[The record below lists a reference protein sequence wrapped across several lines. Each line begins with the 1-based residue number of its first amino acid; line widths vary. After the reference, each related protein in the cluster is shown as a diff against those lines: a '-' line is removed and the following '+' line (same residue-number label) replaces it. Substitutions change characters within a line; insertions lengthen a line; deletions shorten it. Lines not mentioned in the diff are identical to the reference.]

1 MSASTAAQGTSVD
14 PPDSL
19 DLLHPLAVDDPHTYF
34 RARRPLGPV
43 QWSERHRAWIVIGH
57 EAISAAFH
65 EPAFSTERMNAF
77 RSRLS
82 GTRADALARAVDL
95 LDGWML
101 FHEPPK
107 HTQLR
112 SPLSRAFTP
121 RAVSVLH
128 PAIET
133 EITRLLDAMEVRL
146 QQGEVVDLVESFSH
160 RLPAAVIA
168 RLFGVP
174 EELDEWLA
182 EWSERFGVV
191 VFGATK
197 RPDYEEVARA
207 SGEEF
212 FARLGAFLDDRR
224 AHPTDDL
231 VSVLLAAEDPTGVD
245 GLTTVEII
253 GACSLILFA
262 GHDTTASLLG
272 SATVAL
278 LQPEHREALDTLRSN
293 TLDADGLSIA
303 IEELLR
309 FEAPAKAMMR
319 QAVSDVHF
327 FGADIRKGDAVFLT
341 LLAGNRD
348 PEVFDDPD
356 SIILDRSPNPHVTF
370 GHGRHFCL
378 GASLARLEASLALP
392 ALYRRFP
399 TLRLAGA
406 PTWRPTVSDRS
417 PAHIPVAIS

>member
-1 MSASTAAQGTSVD
+1 MSATTISEESQESTL
-14 PPDSL
+14 PL
-19 DLLHPLAVDDPHTYF
+19 DLLDPLAVDDPHAYF
-34 RARRPLGPV
+34 RGRRGLGPV

-57 EAISAAFH
+57 EANSAAFH
-65 EPAFSTERMNAF
+65 EPAFSTERMDAF

-112 SPLSRAFTP
+112 APLSRAFTP
-121 RAVSVLH
+121 RAVSVLRA
-128 PAIET
+128 AIEA
-133 EITRLLDAMEVRL
+133 EVTRLLDAMEARL
-146 QQGEVVDLVESFSH
+146 QQGEVVDLVEAFSH

-174 EELDEWLA
+174 EEFDDWLA

-197 RPDYEEVARA
+197 RPDYEDVARA

-212 FARLGAFLDDRR
+212 FARMGAFLDDRR
-224 AHPTDDL
+224 AHPTGDL

-245 GLTTVEII
+245 GLTTIEII

-278 LQPEHREALDTLRSN
+278 LQPEHRGALDTLRSN
-293 TLDADGLSIA
+293 TLDADGLSLA

-319 QAVSDVHF
+319 QAVADVSF
-327 FGADIRKGDAVFLT
+327 FGAEVRAGDAIFLT
-341 LLAGNRD
+341 LLAANRD
-348 PEVFDDPD
+348 PEVFDNPD
-356 SIILDRSPNPHVTF
+356 EIILDRSPNPHVTF
-370 GHGRHFCL
+370 GFGRHFCL

-399 TLRLAGA
+399 NLRLAAA